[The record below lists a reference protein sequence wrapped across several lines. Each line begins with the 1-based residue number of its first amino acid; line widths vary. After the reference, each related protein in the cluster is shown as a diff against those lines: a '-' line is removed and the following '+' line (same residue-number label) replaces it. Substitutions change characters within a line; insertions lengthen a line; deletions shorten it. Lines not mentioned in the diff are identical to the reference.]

1 MTSIVYSG
9 ETTYNIRLREGDA
22 FNFTDE
28 DKEHLLSVNRKFI
41 RELKVEPFRID
52 LHHNIAL
59 VNPGYVGVVRLYS
72 KTIVIEPRFP
82 AFNFQTI
89 LKMWL
94 IVNSGYWNDRYF
106 SLPEFEIETMH
117 FLQDIARFY
126 VNETLKVSK
135 LGIVRDYIPATDYM
149 RFMKGRIDYVK
160 TAQLIQNDRTVCH
173 YDDFSQNILVNQIV
187 LYCLQKLLLFS
198 SPDKRVSSQIMS
210 AIKQFRG
217 VNLRPKIVENEV
229 DAIKLT
235 RRESHYR
242 FLLDLSK
249 LVIKNASISDMGDTL
264 TFWGF
269 LVDYNKL
276 FEDFVKLILWHGFQT
291 KISWWKEPKDY
302 ASYTNEFG
310 HFNVRRYIPDILYLY
325 DSDNDTASAV
335 IDVKNKMPDI
345 FDNPDVFQITFYC
358 KQLRSTRGIL
368 VYPSGS
374 ESTITKMNIWFP
386 PSEGISVYALTFP
399 LLFSSYSEFERS
411 VENFLSKATEIL

>member
-1 MTSIVYSG
+1 MTTIVYSG
-9 ETTYNIRLREGDA
+9 ETIYNIRLKEEDA
-22 FNFTDE
+22 FNFTDG
-28 DKEHLLSVNRKFI
+28 DKEHLLSVNRKFM
-41 RELKVEPFRID
+41 RESKGEPFIID
-52 LHHNIAL
+52 PRHNIAR

-72 KTIVIEPRFP
+72 KTIVIEPRFA

-94 IVNSGYWNDRYF
+94 IVNSDYWSDRYF

-117 FLQDIARFY
+117 FLQDIAGFY

-135 LGIVRDYIPATDYM
+135 LGIVSDYVPATDNM
-149 RFMKGRIDYVK
+149 RFIKGKIDYVK
-160 TAQLIQNDRTVCH
+160 TAQLIQNDRAVCH
-173 YDDFSQNILVNQIV
+173 YDDFSQNILLNQIV

-198 SPDKRVSSQIMS
+198 SSDKRVSSQIMS

-229 DAIKLT
+229 DAIELT

-249 LVIKNASISDMGDTL
+249 LVIKNASISDIGDTL

-269 LVDYNKL
+269 LVDYNRL
-276 FEDFVKLILWHGFQT
+276 FEHFVKRILRHGFQA
-291 KISWWKEPKDY
+291 KISWWKELKDY

-310 HFNVRRYIPDILYLY
+310 HFKKKYMPDILYLY
-325 DSDNDTASAV
+325 DSDTDTASAV
-335 IDVKNKMPDI
+335 IDVKNKMPDL
-345 FDNPDVFQITFYC
+345 FDNPDVFQLTFYC

-386 PSEGISVYALTFP
+386 PSEGISIYALTFP
-399 LLFSSYSEFERS
+399 LVFSSYPEFKKS
-411 VENFLSKATEIL
+411 VENFLSKAAAIL

>member
-1 MTSIVYSG
+1 MTSIVYSR
-9 ETTYNIRLREGDA
+9 ELTYHIRLREGDA

-41 RELKVEPFRID
+41 RESKVEPFRID
-52 LHHNIAL
+52 PHHNVAL

-72 KTIVIEPRFP
+72 KTIIIEPRF
-82 AFNFQTI
+82 AVFNFQTI

-117 FLQDIARFY
+117 FLQDIATFY

-149 RFMKGRIDYVK
+149 RFMKGKIDFVK
-160 TAQLIQNDRTVCH
+160 TAQLIQSDRTVCH
-173 YDDFSQNILVNQIV
+173 YDDFSQDILLNQII

-198 SPDKRVSSQIMS
+198 SSDKRVSSQIMS

-235 RRESHYR
+235 RRESHYQ

-249 LVIKNASISDMGDTL
+249 LVIKNASISDTGDTL

-276 FEDFVKLILWHGFQT
+276 FEDFVRLILLHGFQA
-291 KISWWKEPKDY
+291 KISWWREPKDY

-310 HFNVRRYIPDILYLY
+310 HLNVRRYNPDILYLY
-325 DSDNDTASAV
+325 DSNTDTASAV
-335 IDVKNKMPDI
+335 IDVKNKMPDV

-358 KQLRSTRGIL
+358 KQLRSARGIL

-374 ESTITKMNIWFP
+374 ESTITKMNLWFA

-399 LLFSSYSEFERS
+399 LLFSSYSEFKRS
-411 VENFLSKATEIL
+411 VDNFLSKATEIL